1 MSSLK
6 LTPPKLEDL
15 LQSLRHTNRKS
26 DFLAKLEL
34 IALFLMMLWL
44 PWQTLIEA
52 PLATCII
59 IGLALVQSG
68 MGYFQLIFQ
77 NKKEIRHLQDHSAL
91 GNFHRQDLLDLIAQV
106 LNSMGFRNTTIKVYL
121 LGDKDVNASAI
132 KVGFSKLFPSLNAI
146 YLNRSVLHLL
156 KADELKFLIGH
167 EFAHVL
173 KYRETW
179 RDYEIVHIG
188 ITAVAGLWALCL
200 LNATEG
206 YVFLVVLL
214 VQLGVQHLLSM
225 PSGRLSRALEY
236 LCDYNGMKVSSLSA
250 AVNTILKL
258 GHESEAHQ
266 MVFFKIFEAS
276 KNGQPLSPREI
287 HDIYQETLPY
297 GSLDPQKSEQTIAK
311 LTQHTQQQ
319 KSNISF
325 KGWIDFIKGQDD
337 EDEDFDQ
344 EILHQMQRLN
354 QMPIL
359 PWREKLNW
367 NVNLAPRDLDLQ
379 KLLSINEH
387 YPEGFLFRLES
398 EIPNQHLTHP
408 SFSNRIKFLAVH
420 QQD

>member
-1 MSSLK
+1 MSSPK
-6 LTPPKLEDL
+6 LHPPKLEDL
-15 LQSLRHTNRKS
+15 LRSLRQTNRKS
-26 DFLAKLEL
+26 NFLAKLEIIVL
-34 IALFLMMLWL
+34 ILLLIWL
-44 PWQTLIEA
+44 PWPTLIEA
-52 PLATCII
+52 PLVTSII

-68 MGYFQLIFQ
+68 MGYFHLMFQ

-91 GNFHRQDLLDLIAQV
+91 GNFHRQDLLELIQQV
-106 LNSMGFRNTTIKVYL
+106 LNSMGYKNTSIKVYL

-156 KADELKFLIGH
+156 KTDELKFLIGH

-179 RDYEIVHIG
+179 RDYEILHICM
-188 ITAVAGLWALCL
+188 TAIAGLWALCL

-206 YVFLVVLL
+206 YVFFVVLL
-214 VQLGVQHLLSM
+214 VQLGVRHLLSM
-225 PSGRLSRALEY
+225 PSGRMSRALEY
-236 LCDYNGMKVSSLSA
+236 LCDYNGMKVSSLAA
-250 AVNTILKL
+250 AVNASLKL

-266 MVFFKIFEAS
+266 IVFFKIFEAS

-287 HDIYQETLPY
+287 HDIYQEALPY
-297 GSLDPQKSEQTIAK
+297 GSIDAQKSEQTISK
-311 LTQHTQQQ
+311 LTQNTRQQ

-325 KGWIDFIKGQDD
+325 KGWLDFIKGQDG
-337 EDEDFDQ
+337 EDDDFDQ
-344 EILHQMQRLN
+344 DILQQIHRLK

-367 NVNLAPRDLDLQ
+367 DVNMSPQNLELP

-387 YPEGFLFRLES
+387 YPDGFLFRLES
-398 EIPNQHLTHP
+398 EIPNQYLTHP
-408 SFSNRIKFLAVH
+408 SFSNRIKFLAAH
-420 QQD
+420 QHA

>member
-1 MSSLK
+1 MSSPK
-6 LTPPKLEDL
+6 FNPPKLEDL
-15 LQSLRHTNRKS
+15 LFQLKHSNRKA

-34 IALFLMMLWL
+34 ILFILMLIWL
-44 PWQTLIEA
+44 PWSTLIEA
-52 PLATCII
+52 PLATTII
-59 IGLALVQSG
+59 IGMALAQSG

-91 GNFHRQDLLDLIAQV
+91 GNFHRQDLLDLIQQV
-106 LNSMGFRNTTIKVYL
+106 LNSMGYKNTHIKVYL

-179 RDYEIVHIG
+179 RDYEILHIC
-188 ITAVAGLWALCL
+188 ITAIAGLWALCL
-200 LNATEG
+200 LNATDG
-206 YVFLVVLL
+206 YVFLAVLL
-214 VQLGVQHLLSM
+214 VQLGVQHLLSL
-225 PSGRLSRALEY
+225 PSGKMSRALEY
-236 LCDYNGMKVSSLSA
+236 LCDYNGMKVSSLLA
-250 AVNTILKL
+250 AVNTTLKL

-266 MVFFKIFEAS
+266 MVFFEIFKAS
-276 KNGQPLSPREI
+276 KSGQPLSPREI
-287 HDIYQETLPY
+287 HQIYEEALPY
-297 GSLDPQKSEQTIAK
+297 GSIDLNESERIISK
-311 LTQHTQQQ
+311 LTQSTQQQ

-325 KGWIDFIKGQDD
+325 KGWLDFIKGQDG

-344 EILHQMQRLN
+344 EILHQMNRLH

-359 PWREKLNW
+359 PWREQLNW
-367 NVNLAPRDLDLQ
+367 TVHHEPRELDLE

-398 EIPNQHLTHP
+398 EIPNQYLTHP
-408 SFSNRIKFLAVH
+408 SFSNRIKFMAAH
-420 QQD
+420 QYA